1 MLLWSTMVNAAIFAV
16 FLTLEAT
23 EVILF
28 IGFFANSPGYPCEGC
43 PAGAK
48 IGGGCPP
55 TSVLLGAVS
64 PSNSSGTIK
73 FGGYIGILTALVAW
87 YASAAG
93 VANGMRGAPFLPVG
107 KPFGMGPAT

>member
-28 IGFFANSPGYPCEGC
+28 IGFFA
-43 PAGAK
+43 
-48 IGGGCPP
+48 
-55 TSVLLGAVS
+55 
-64 PSNSSGTIK
+64 NSSGTIK